1 MTHTTF
7 TRLTNFE
14 TKDALPSGSAL
25 KRVKGVEIEEEL
37 EQIELA
43 VNAKADLNS
52 PALSGTPTA
61 PTATAGTST
70 TQVATT
76 AFTTTA
82 IANIPAPSAITAAEV
97 NALAYPVGS
106 IYTSISPTNP
116 STLLGVGTWIA
127 FGAGKVLVGLDAGDE
142 DFDTVRE
149 TGGAKTHTLAEDEMP
164 IHTHSLSEIPI
175 NTNTLNKPAFYDRGV
190 GGASNSYD
198 TDATGGGLAHNNLQP
213 YITVYFWE
221 RTV

>member
-25 KRVKGVEIEEEL
+25 KRVKGVEIEEEF

-43 VNAKADLNS
+43 VNAKADLSS

-61 PTATAGTST
+61 PTATAGTSS

-76 AFTTTA
+76 AFTATA
-82 IANIPAPSAITAAEV
+82 IANIPAPPAVDAATV

-106 IYTSISPTNP
+106 IYTSISPTDP
-116 STLLGVGTWIA
+116 STLLGVGTWVA
-127 FGAGKVLVGLDAGDE
+127 FGAGKVLIGVDTGDD
-142 DFDTVRE
+142 DFNTVRA
-149 TGGAKTHTLAEDEMP
+149 TGGAKTHTLTEDEMP
-164 IHTHSLSEIPI
+164 THS
-175 NTNTLNKPAFYDRGV
+175 
-190 GGASNSYD
+190 
-198 TDATGGGLAHNNLQP
+198 
-213 YITVYFWE
+213 
-221 RTV
+221 